1 MRRDRI
7 SLRDLSLFF
16 SLSLSL
22 LSLETALLRYTHN
35 DDNDDDDGKI
45 RSGEGSRRGGKTR
58 PFFFFHP
65 SIPRFFQRCPATN
78 TIRRRVPVYSV
89 YRECWL
95 GVYLSSNGRASLLW
109 WSREGGGGGSVSNIV
124 PPRCWTII
132 DALFRRVVAN
142 LDEFFALENR
152 NAVSIDRSK
161 DSRGFPKNF
170 RIISF
175 ERRIDGKREKNFL
188 YVKEEGEGA

>member
-1 MRRDRI
+1 M
-7 SLRDLSLFF
+7 
-16 SLSLSL
+16 
-22 LSLETALLRYTHN
+22 
-35 DDNDDDDGKI
+35 
-45 RSGEGSRRGGKTR
+45 
-58 PFFFFHP
+58 
-65 SIPRFFQRCPATN
+65 
-78 TIRRRVPVYSV
+78 
-89 YRECWL
+89 
-95 GVYLSSNGRASLLW
+95 SSNGRASLLW
-109 WSREGGGGGSVSNIV
+109 WSREGGGGGGGGSVSNIV
-124 PPRCWTII
+124 PPRCWAII
-132 DALFRRVVAN
+132 DALFHRVVAN